1 MEVIRKELLPGVY
14 LNCVRSDKFK
24 SSYITL
30 SLLSQLQRET
40 ASMNA
45 LIPFVLRRGTAA
57 YPDIEHLNNRFDEL
71 YGTVIEPLVRR
82 SGEIQSVGF
91 ACIFPEGR
99 FLPQGENM
107 LGEAVS
113 LLCDIL
119 LNPLTRGGLLLPA
132 YVESERDKLAD
143 IIRGRVN
150 NKRSY
155 SVTRCIEEMCCYED
169 FSVGRFGSEEDCL
182 SINYKKLTRRYR
194 DLLQMAPVE
203 IFYCGAASADA
214 VAACF
219 RDCLCTMPRGNIDW
233 EIGTDVRM
241 NSVEET
247 ARYVE
252 EEMSVTQG
260 KLVIGFRLGDCM
272 EEPDRAALMLFN
284 GVFGGEV
291 TSKLFVNVREKLQ
304 LCYYASSMIDV
315 HKGLLLVSSGID
327 FDRYD
332 AAKDEIFSQLDEIR
346 NGNLTDEELE
356 SARAVALSDNRAML
370 DSPGEI
376 EGWCFDNIIDGL
388 DCTTEEF
395 GEQLSAVTKEDIIA
409 VARSVVPDMIYFLK
423 NGGEDE
429 DDSFLPEEEDSADEL

>member
-1 MEVIRKELLPGVY
+1 MKVIRKELLPGVC

-45 LIPFVLRRGTAA
+45 LIPFVLRRGTTK

-82 SGEIQSVGF
+82 NGEIQSVGF

-99 FLPQGENM
+99 FLPKGENI
-107 LGEAVS
+107 LSESIS

-132 YVESERDKLAD
+132 YVESERDKLTD
-143 IIRGRVN
+143 LIRSRVN

-155 SVTRCIEEMCCYED
+155 SLSRCIEEMCCYED
-169 FSVGRFGSEEDCL
+169 FSVGKFGSEEDCR

-194 DLLQMAPVE
+194 DLLQTAPVE

-219 RDCLCTMPRGNIDW
+219 KDCLCTMPRGSIDFD
-233 EIGTDVRM
+233 IGTDVRM
-241 NSVEET
+241 NSVEES
-247 ARYVE
+247 ARYSE

-260 KLVIGFRLGDCM
+260 QLVIGFRLGDFM

-304 LCYYASSMIDV
+304 LCYYASSMIDI

-327 FDRYD
+327 FDRFE
-332 AAKDEIFSQLDEIR
+332 AARDEIFTQLDEIR

-356 SARAVALSDNRAML
+356 SARAVALSENRAML

-376 EGWCFDNIIDGL
+376 ESWCFDNIIDGF
-388 DCTTEEF
+388 DCSAEEF
-395 GEQLSAVTKEDIIA
+395 SEQLRAVTRENIIA
-409 VARSVVPDMIYFLK
+409 IAKSVVPDMIYFLK
-423 NGGEDE
+423 NSESADS
-429 DDSFLPEEEDSADEL
+429 DDSLPEEEGFADEL